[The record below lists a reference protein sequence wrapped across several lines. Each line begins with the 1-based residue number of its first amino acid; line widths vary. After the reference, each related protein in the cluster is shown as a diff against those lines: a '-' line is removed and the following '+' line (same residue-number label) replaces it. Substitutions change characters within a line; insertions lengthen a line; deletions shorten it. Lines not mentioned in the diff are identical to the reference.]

1 MIKIRITMTDP
12 IQTAQDRFT
21 QGFNCSQAV
30 FSAYASQVGIDDETA
45 LKLAS
50 PFGGGVAHQG
60 DVCGAVSG
68 ALMAL
73 GLGRG
78 STTVDKKDET
88 YRLAEDFIRRFQ
100 ERHGSILC
108 RGLIGHNIS
117 TAAGLQSAREQKVV
131 KTICPGLIKDATEIV
146 AEFLK

>member
-1 MIKIRITMTDP
+1 MPDP
-12 IQTAQDRFT
+12 IQTAKDRLT

-30 FSAYASQVGIDDETA
+30 FSAYASQLGIDDETA

-78 STTVDKKDET
+78 SATVDKKDET
-88 YRLAEDFIRRFQ
+88 YRLAEEFIRRFR
-100 ERHGSILC
+100 ECHGSILC
-108 RGLIGHNIS
+108 RELIGHDIS
-117 TAAGLQSAREQKVV
+117 TLAGLKNAREQKVFN
-131 KTICPGLIKDATEIV
+131 TICPGLVKDAAGLV